1 MINNTHAWSSA
12 KIALLNHNITVMS
25 DIGYVFFL
33 QKYNVAIYM
42 IACMVITN
50 MKY

>member
-25 DIGYVFFL
+25 DIGYVYN
-33 QKYNVAIYM
+33 KYNIAIYM

>member
-1 MINNTHAWSSA
+1 MINNKHAWSA

-25 DIGYVFFL
+25 DIEFVFL
-33 QKYNVAIYM
+33 QKYNIAIYM
-42 IACMVITN
+42 IACLVIIN